1 MERQMTNDAAVTGS
15 PSKIGDSRGNSKVA
29 L

>member
-15 PSKIGDSRGNSKVA
+15 PREIGDSRKVA

>member
-15 PSKIGDSRGNSKVA
+15 PREIGDSSKVA